1 MPSSKALS
9 NDEQKEASKVCKGE
23 RPLTAFC
30 WLPLVGFC
38 YPCRPLFVPLC
49 VFFSKRLHCTAVHV
63 WSCLG
68 RRRHSS
74 CCCCRCWLQKA
85 VLPLTVSQGIQW
97 YVSSIVQRLEMLD
110 GYGDSGSSR
119 WFLRCRI
126 QQGIA
131 SFWYPIRSRI
141 IYSATVTGSANGH
154 RNKPMLNLC
163 LNSGTSLSEN
173 SEQFLRIT
181 AKLSTTM
188 AIRANK

>member
-110 GYGDSGSSR
+110 GYGDSGSSDGFFVAEFSR
-119 WFLRCRI
+119 VSLAFGTLSEAELYIAPLLRDQRTAI
-126 QQGIA
+126 
-131 SFWYPIRSRI
+131 
-141 IYSATVTGSANGH
+141 
-154 RNKPMLNLC
+154 
-163 LNSGTSLSEN
+163 GTSQCWIYAWIQELASQRIVNN
-173 SEQFLRIT
+173 SC
-181 AKLSTTM
+181 A
-188 AIRANK
+188 